1 MAVQKQANPKDNLA
15 AVKHM
20 YRYKNIML
28 CLCLLILLA
37 HPISTAIASAQTIQS
52 KITIINTTKKEQLKN
67 RVLLD
72 ARDLKICQA
81 SSVSGAKCL
90 AANTFHSNQGDLA
103 SFYDIGWAFGTAN
116 LKETDDVLI
125 FADKAQDRNAL
136 AGLLFLAGHQK
147 VSVWTG
153 KISELQ
159 KLLGSAAG
167 QGRGILRSEIYSGIM
182 RDHYIALPDEIEA
195 LDKNGWQI
203 VIVPNLKPDLELKDK
218 KLLIAGKSPIKN
230 IATFA
235 QLQAEGQHHLLL
247 SIDNKP

>member
-1 MAVQKQANPKDNLA
+1 MLELCFSLLLVQ
-15 AVKHM
+15 
-20 YRYKNIML
+20 
-28 CLCLLILLA
+28 
-37 HPISTAIASAQTIQS
+37 PISTVLASAQTIQS
-52 KITIINTTKKEQLKN
+52 KITILNTATQEQLKN

-72 ARDLKICQA
+72 ARDIKICQT

-90 AANTFHSNQGDLA
+90 AANTFHSKQGDLA

-116 LKETDDVLI
+116 LKETDDVLV
-125 FADKAQDRNAL
+125 FANVPQDRNAL

-147 VSVWTG
+147 VSIWSG

-167 QGRGILRSEIYSGIM
+167 QGRGILRSEIYSGVM

-195 LDKNGWQI
+195 LEKNGWQI
-203 VIVPNLKPDLELKDK
+203 VIVPNLKPDHELKYK

-247 SIDNKP
+247 SIDKKP